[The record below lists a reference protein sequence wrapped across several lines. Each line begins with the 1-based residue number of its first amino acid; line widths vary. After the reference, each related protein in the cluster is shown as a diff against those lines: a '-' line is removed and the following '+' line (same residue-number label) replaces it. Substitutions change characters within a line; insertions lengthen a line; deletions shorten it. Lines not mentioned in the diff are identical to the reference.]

1 MAEGR
6 PGPLV
11 PEEDAQDKL
20 SLALEPESAAI
31 FCQNMRKQQLAPF
44 TEESLDVPFTSNCYA
59 VIDIGGG
66 TVDITVCQVSKIAD
80 QQIDSLHYPAGND
93 CGGTRVN
100 KEFQKFLENLVDDK
114 DFSEFVNNSD
124 EVTNAANKAFLNE
137 LVNETFEK
145 QKRIFG
151 KKGGKT
157 GKIAIQLPFAFMQVY
172 RAKLQRSIKLLN
184 DPRVQLSETT
194 LRLAYTKVEE
204 FFHPIADGLVRC
216 ISETL
221 ESVEGKIDTIYLVGG
236 FGGSLY
242 IYNAIKERLGTAYKY
257 IVPAEPD
264 FAVVRGAV
272 LFHQKPNTVQVRRA
286 DATYGIRASIPFIE
300 GVHEDAYKW
309 VDEDGKTQCG
319 NIFSTFVERG
329 DLLTADEVVVMK
341 YTPSAAYQKRM
352 QIDIYC
358 SSEKDVW
365 YTTGKRP
372 TNSSISTRADVTKV
386 GDLIIPLHVSDKK
399 KISSGDSK
407 EHNSSEDDIEVTF
420 DFSHTEIKVKAF
432 QPSTK
437 TNIIAVLDFLSS

>member
-1 MAEGR
+1 
-6 PGPLV
+6 
-11 PEEDAQDKL
+11 
-20 SLALEPESAAI
+20 
-31 FCQNMRKQQLAPF
+31 MRKQQLATF
-44 TEESLDVPFTSNCYA
+44 AEESLDVPFTSNCYA

-66 TVDITVCQVSKIAD
+66 TVDIAVCQVSKIAD
-80 QQIDSLHYPAGND
+80 QQIETLHHPAGND
-93 CGGTRVN
+93 CGGSRVN

-114 DFSEFVNNSD
+114 DFSEFVNTSN
-124 EVTNAANKAFLNE
+124 EINNAANQAYLSE

-151 KKGGKT
+151 KKEEKT
-157 GKIAIQLPFAFMQVY
+157 GKFSIQLPFSFMQVY
-172 RAKLQRSIKLLN
+172 KAKLQTSIQQLN
-184 DPRVQLSETT
+184 DPRIQLSETT

-204 FFHPIADGLVRC
+204 FFRPIVDGLVRC

-221 ESVEGKIDTIYLVGG
+221 ESVDAKIDTIYPVGG
-236 FGGSLY
+236 FGGSWY
-242 IYNAIKERLGTAYKY
+242 VYNTIKERLGTAYKY

-272 LFHQKPNTVQVRRA
+272 LFHQEPHIIQVRRA

-309 VDEDGKTQCG
+309 IDEDGKTQCG

-341 YTPSAAYQKRM
+341 YTPSAAHQRRM

-372 TNSSISTRADVTKV
+372 TNSSISTCADVTKV
-386 GDLIIPLHVSDKK
+386 GDLIIPLNVSDKK

-407 EHNSSEDDIEVTF
+407 EYNSSEDDIEVTF

-437 TNIIAVLDFLSS
+437 TNIIAVLDFLPS